1 MQISD
6 QRCRKFFNG
15 NCKTFLYFRDLI
27 IVHFLIFILAYAD
40 EMNEKDN
47 GYSHERIKPL
57 PEISKA
63 PDEKGLSG

>member
-1 MQISD
+1 
-6 QRCRKFFNG
+6 
-15 NCKTFLYFRDLI
+15 
-27 IVHFLIFILAYAD
+27 VYAD